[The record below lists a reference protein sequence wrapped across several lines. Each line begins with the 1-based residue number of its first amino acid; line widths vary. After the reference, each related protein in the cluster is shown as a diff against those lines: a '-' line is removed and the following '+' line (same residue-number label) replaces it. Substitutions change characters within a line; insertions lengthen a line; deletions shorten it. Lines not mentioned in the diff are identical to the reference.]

1 MSLNN
6 EEVCLYISRDP
17 YDADAELETTI
28 GELVDACH
36 SKRCP
41 MGMFS
46 CPILD
51 RFGCACEKVTAQMWG
66 RIFGI
71 YERDPEE

>member
-6 EEVCLYISRDP
+6 ECVSLYVSKDP
-17 YDADAELETTI
+17 YDSEAELETTI

-41 MGMFS
+41 MGLFS

-51 RFGCACEKVTAQMWG
+51 RFGAACEKVTAQMWG
-66 RIFGI
+66 HIFGR
-71 YERDPEE
+71 YERDTQE